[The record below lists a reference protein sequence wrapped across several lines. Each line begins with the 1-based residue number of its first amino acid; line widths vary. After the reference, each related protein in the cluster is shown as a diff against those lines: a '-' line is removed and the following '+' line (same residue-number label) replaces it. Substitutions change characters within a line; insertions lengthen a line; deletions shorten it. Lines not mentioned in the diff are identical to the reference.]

1 MKNIKFRA
9 WEPNSKVMYPMAMV
23 GEPANP
29 SVWTDKNWRECTE
42 AVVIMQFTGLKDK
55 KGVEIYEGDIVG
67 KEGVYHFIERDGW
80 KPSAGKWKIIGEK
93 SEQFIHGKPPEK
105 YIAGYELTEVEWRE
119 ESCGF
124 EPFSDSLENCGHC
137 GGGDNPSKLEVIGNI
152 YEDAN
157 LLNKLL
163 K

>member
-55 KGVEIYEGDIVG
+55 KGVEIYEGDIV
-67 KEGVYHFIERDGW
+67 KSYWQHDGVECHD
-80 KPSAGKWKIIGEK
+80 
-93 SEQFIHGKPPEK
+93 
-105 YIAGYELTEVEWRE
+105 YELTGEIVWNKEDACFSLDCSDQLIRFISTYERE
-119 ESCGF
+119 ELI
-124 EPFSDSLENCGHC
+124 DM
-137 GGGDNPSKLEVIGNI
+137 EVIGNI
-152 YEDAN
+152 YENKD
-157 LLNKLL
+157 LL
-163 K
+163 